1 MMWKL
6 YLGIVPIVLSIIGC
20 ATYEAREVPIKTVSE
35 YQNIS
40 TISEVTIAVDS
51 YDNPSKA
58 ESAFYVDTTKKNIR
72 PILIVID
79 NKSSDNYLIN
89 RSEIL
94 LKDRSG
100 AELEPVT
107 SDYAFDQFEINEFL
121 HSALFGI
128 FGELAAEEANE
139 KMKSDWNEK
148 ELHEE
153 FIANSNSSD
162 SGFVFFETEDP
173 IHGNVVILNALD
185 LRTNEVLN
193 FELEIM

>member
-1 MMWKL
+1 MRNL
-6 YLGIVPIVLSIIGC
+6 YIGIVSIALFIVGC
-20 ATYEAREVPIKTVSE
+20 ATYEAREVPIKTVKE

-79 NKSSDNYLIN
+79 NKSSDNYIIN

-94 LKDRSG
+94 LKEGSG
-100 AELEPVT
+100 TGFEPVT
-107 SDYAFDQFEINEFL
+107 SHYAFEQFDVNEFL

-128 FGELAAEEANE
+128 FGALAADEANE

-148 ELHEE
+148 ELPEQL
-153 FIANSNSSD
+153 ITTPNSSAN
-162 SGFVFFETEDP
+162 GFVFFETEEP
-173 IHGNVVILNALD
+173 IHGNAVIINAINM
-185 LRTNEVLN
+185 RTNEILN
-193 FELEIM
+193 FELQIM